1 MTTHADSAPTPTTK
15 PSAARR
21 SYRAEGPDGLFFQTT
36 TKLAERRY
44 THAVIA
50 RRVRTGD
57 WTDLAWCESAESADA
72 RATGERQRADFDDVR
87 TVAAVETPSLVT
99 YVTTAMVF
107 GERRQRQGVSTPLP
121 TCALGIRSSRGIEPV
136 SWFSTR
142 ALAEGAAAK
151 WRKQFPEAVDA
162 ELSIVPAATHVLG
175 SRR

>member
-1 MTTHADSAPTPTTK
+1 MTTHADHAPTTK
-15 PSAARR
+15 PPAARR
-21 SYRAEGPDGLFFQTT
+21 SYRAAGPDGSFFQTT

-72 RATGERQRADFDDVR
+72 RARNERQRVSTFDDVR
-87 TVAAVETPSLVT
+87 TVAAVETASLVT
-99 YVTTAMVF
+99 YVTTALVF

-121 TCALGIRSSRGIEPV
+121 TFALGIRSSRGAEPV

-142 ALAEGAAAK
+142 ALADEAAAK

-162 ELSIVPAATHVLG
+162 ELSIVPAATRVLG